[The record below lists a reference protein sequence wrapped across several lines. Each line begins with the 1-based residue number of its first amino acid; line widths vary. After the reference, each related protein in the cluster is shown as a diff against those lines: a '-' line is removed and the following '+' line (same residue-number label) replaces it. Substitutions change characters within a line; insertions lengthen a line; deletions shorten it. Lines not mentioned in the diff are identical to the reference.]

1 MEQLF
6 ERAQKPYV
14 KHLKK
19 IEKAKRNY
27 YRSCKEAKAV
37 MNQVRYALTEN
48 VNLIPPQVNKK
59 HTSYLM
65 DMKSNQ

>member
-6 ERAQKPYV
+6 RSVQKPYV

-27 YRSCKEAKAV
+27 YNSCKEAHIV
-37 MNQVRYALTEN
+37 MDQVRYALAEN
-48 VNLIPPQVNKK
+48 VILIPPQVNKK
-59 HTSYLM
+59 QSFFTFE
-65 DMKSNQ
+65 